1 MKKYTN
7 ATAFRTAIE
16 DKISAISKKSGLD
29 IQRLRRD
36 VAFDRFLVRLFEM
49 PSAPWALKGG
59 YAMQLRT
66 ESARA
71 TKDVDLAVRDAA
83 LFSKDEQKQHQ
94 ALLKILAQQANLD
107 LGDYFSF
114 LITGPIADLNQA
126 PEVGARF
133 HIEARIGDRTFQKFH
148 LDIAAGDVW
157 SSSLEQLESSDILKF
172 AGFEP
177 KKLPAIPKEQQFA
190 EKLHAYTLPRPED
203 RPNSR
208 VKDLIDMNL
217 LIQQGMDA
225 KQLFVILN
233 KTFEQRDTHPL
244 NLTLQPP
251 PTTWGASFTSMAIDC
266 DLNPD
271 INAGFKTVADYLKK
285 SSDSS
290 T

>member
-16 DKISAISKKSGLD
+16 DRISAISKKNQVD
-29 IQRLRRD
+29 VQRLRRD

-49 PSAPWALKGG
+49 SSPPWALKGG

-71 TKDVDLAVRDAA
+71 TKDVDLAVRDAE
-83 LFSKDEQKQHQ
+83 LFSKDEKRQHQ
-94 ALLKILAQQANLD
+94 ALQKILVEQANID
-107 LGDYFSF
+107 LGDFFSF
-114 LITGPIADLNQA
+114 LVTGPITDLNLP
-126 PEVGARF
+126 PEGGARF
-133 HIEARIGDRTFQKFH
+133 HVEARIADRTFEKFH

-157 SSSLEQLESSDILKF
+157 SNPLEQLESSDVLKF

-190 EKLHAYTLPRPED
+190 EKLHAYTLPRPEN

-217 LIQQGMDA
+217 LIEQGMDE
-225 KQLFVILN
+225 KQLFIVLN
-233 KTFEQRDTHPL
+233 KTFERRNTHPL
-244 NLTLQPP
+244 NLTLALPP
-251 PTTWGASFTSMAIDC
+251 ATWGATFTSMAVDC

-271 INAGFKTVADYLKK
+271 INVGFKIVADYLKK
-285 SSDSS
+285 SSDS
-290 T
+290 